1 MHGLLDFGHVVKVV
15 TNATLTERIEKLIAC
30 SDEQKKNLMIKC
42 SFHYRELE
50 KKGLLDTY
58 FANIN
63 KALDAGVSAYPFVVI
78 CEDYINDLEIIS
90 KKIKENLGI
99 AAHCSPC
106 LEINSSYDVRFNA
119 SFNPIPDDE
128 LLARLDECFDTRIYR
143 ECIKY
148 KSVDVQN
155 TFCYAGCWSVGVDFI
170 SGKQTKCHG
179 YPIDSDSFYSNIDK
193 EYQWGEPIAMSC
205 AIESCA
211 LQYNFFSEGLIPDYP
226 SDYTYGQLIYQ
237 PRLVSEYL
245 MNKLDV
251 RFFEIHQRLSKDEEA
266 HIALQNKNVQIRRLE
281 NELRSNPF
289 ANPKIKQMIC
299 KGKKIAIFGTGRIYE
314 KYKCTIDFPVD
325 CFLDSCAQKNQL
337 FEGKRML
344 APIELKEKADE
355 YLVVV
360 AVKDKLSLYEL
371 LKKNGFQDHQFV

>member
-1 MHGLLDFGHVVKVV
+1 
-15 TNATLTERIEKLIAC
+15 
-30 SDEQKKNLMIKC
+30 
-42 SFHYRELE
+42 
-50 KKGLLDTY
+50 
-58 FANIN
+58 
-63 KALDAGVSAYPFVVI
+63 
-78 CEDYINDLEIIS
+78 
-90 KKIKENLGI
+90 
-99 AAHCSPC
+99 
-106 LEINSSYDVRFNA
+106 
-119 SFNPIPDDE
+119 
-128 LLARLDECFDTRIYR
+128 
-143 ECIKY
+143 
-148 KSVDVQN
+148 
-155 TFCYAGCWSVGVDFI
+155 
-170 SGKQTKCHG
+170 
-179 YPIDSDSFYSNIDK
+179 
-193 EYQWGEPIAMSC
+193 MSC

-245 MNKLDV
+245 MNKLYV